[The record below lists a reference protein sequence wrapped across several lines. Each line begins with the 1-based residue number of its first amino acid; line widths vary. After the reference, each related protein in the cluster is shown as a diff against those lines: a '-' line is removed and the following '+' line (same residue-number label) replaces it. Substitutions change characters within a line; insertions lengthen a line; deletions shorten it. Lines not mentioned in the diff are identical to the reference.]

1 MLTARTYKGWETF
14 FRLIQ
19 VTGAVP
25 FEWSK
30 ESREMH
36 VTHRKRRLLF
46 WMYNIVWQFTNFLL
60 VSHCF
65 VQGLFGPGERH
76 VSKLVI
82 DLFFI
87 LGYGTIVIFHI
98 NLVLHRESM
107 AQFITE
113 FHRVDRK
120 YTGEPE
126 HVMLC
131 YIYPVKNVIR
141 ISSCLF
147 DGSLVEN
154 EIKSDENPII
164 FLANAMEIL

>member
-1 MLTARTYKGWETF
+1 MLTPRTYKGWETF
-14 FRLIQ
+14 FRLIL

-36 VTHRKRRLLF
+36 VTQRRRRLLF
-46 WMYNIVWQFTNFLL
+46 WVYNIVWQFTNFLL

-65 VQGLFGPGERH
+65 VQGLFGPAERH

-120 YTGEPE
+120 YTGEPYC
-126 HVMLC
+126 MLC
-131 YIYPVKNVIR
+131 YMHPLKNVTWTF
-141 ISSCLF
+141 SCLF
-147 DGSLVEN
+147 DCSLVKN
-154 EIKSDENPII
+154 ESLFHHVTTCPLH
-164 FLANAMEIL
+164 FANFSH